1 VRLADVVLL
10 PMRGRVRLT
19 DELEQTTVCMWST
32 LFGPDDNTARRGRA
46 FFERQI
52 VTVALTRVS
61 TSAMGLPTNVAAA
74 EDVSGLCSR

>member
-1 VRLADVVLL
+1 
-10 PMRGRVRLT
+10 
-19 DELEQTTVCMWST
+19 MWST